1 VLTIVVLAVAKV
13 SKNVLPQMAPGFAT
27 DYTDEYK
34 ERIRPPIVWINAA
47 CPALA
52 RYEFSYRLHRK
63 IQKNFTGVCTK
74 NLWLCILAMYFV
86 AKCVLK

>member
-47 CPALA
+47 CPALW
-52 RYEFSYRLHRK
+52 RGINLVTDCTGKYRRILLEFVQK
-63 IQKNFTGVCTK
+63 ICGYVF
-74 NLWLCILAMYFV
+74 WLCILWLSVF
-86 AKCVLK
+86 